1 MALHEFTFPSRN
13 GRDEI
18 HAWIH
23 VPVAPAR
30 AVVQIEHGL
39 GEHSRRYQRLI
50 ARLLDAGIVVA
61 ADDHAGH
68 GATAVASGVW
78 ADTGEDGLETVIAD
92 EETLREKVTSMFPE
106 LPYVVFGHSWGSMIA
121 RAQAARHPQ
130 GLAGLELGGIAAGM
144 RSMRTFDRHAL
155 DRAIGAGDGASS
167 GESFLP
173 SLFDGFLDRYDDVR
187 GPTDWVARDR
197 DVVRDHGSDP
207 LNGFGTPMSL
217 RFVRDFVGL
226 YDEANAP
233 EWAARIPRSLPV
245 LILSGDQDPV
255 GGFGEGAYGV
265 ATSLVESG
273 TRDVTTR
280 VYTGFRHEVHNEPE
294 IRDEVADEIVAL
306 VERVAG

>member
-1 MALHEFTFPSRN
+1 MALHELTFPSRN

-18 HAWIH
+18 RAWIH
-23 VPVAPAR
+23 VPVVPAR

-50 ARLLDAGIVVA
+50 ARLLDAGFVVA

-78 ADTGEDGLETVIAD
+78 ADTGEDGLDTVIAD
-92 EETLREKVTSMFPE
+92 EETLREKVTSMFPA
-106 LPYVVFGHSWGSMIA
+106 LPYVVYGHSWGSMIA
-121 RAQAARHPQ
+121 RVQAARHPR
-130 GLAGLELGGIAAGM
+130 GLAGLVLGGIAA
-144 RSMRTFDRHAL
+144 RWRAIEEFDRHAL
-155 DRAIGAGDGASS
+155 DRAIGTGDGAGS
-167 GESFLP
+167 GDSFQAH
-173 SLFDGFLDRYDDVR
+173 LFEGFLDRYEDVQ

-197 DVVRDHGSDP
+197 DVVRDHASDP
-207 LNGFGTPMSL
+207 LNGFGAPMSL

-233 EWAARIPRSLPV
+233 EWAGRIPAVLPV
-245 LILSGDQDPV
+245 LILAGDQDPV
-255 GGFGEGAYGV
+255 AGFGEGAYV
-265 ATSLVESG
+265 AATALAESG
-273 TRDVTTR
+273 TRGVTTR

-294 IRDEVADEIVAL
+294 IRDEVADEIVAF